1 MVTVFINNLCSSNG
15 SNNSSSGGGSSSS
28 SSHRRRNDFSVGK
41 QKLVKNNQDNQIQV
55 QLCAKSRKRV

>member
-15 SNNSSSGGGSSSS
+15 SNNSSSGSSSS
-28 SSHRRRNDFSVGK
+28 SSHRRGNDFSVGK